1 MLGDLSG
8 IVKEEIA
15 METPIQ
21 WLIFWVICSILVFIA
36 GFLDRSR
43 LLGFRTSTTMY
54 SQETWRYANTR
65 GGLFSLICVSS
76 EYFIIALFG
85 QNSPFYERFF
95 LVSVLSVLIIY
106 FIVNQ
111 LTRKKFILKK

>member
-1 MLGDLSG
+1 
-8 IVKEEIA
+8 

-21 WLIFWVICSILVFIA
+21 WLIFWVICSILVFVA